1 MTRNRPVQAL
11 AVIGA
16 LTLAFGAWVATGLG
30 GELTTRAVDDLATVA
45 AVAAAAWL
53 CARAAL
59 RHEGRLR
66 LHWWLLAAGCTAWA
80 IGEVL
85 WAVYDLVT
93 GDVPKT
99 SWADVAFL
107 AALPPIAAALLVHP
121 ALRVRMI
128 GRARA
133 LLDGLVLAA
142 ALFFAAGNLILE
154 PVRQSTDLTSRAGV
168 VTLAYPLSDVV
179 IVFLV
184 VLVIRETTRSA
195 RLDLWWL
202 LSGVLLI
209 AVSDSAYSYL
219 TDVRS
224 FSTGGVIDT
233 GWFAGYLAIAVGA
246 MCARSHAGAPLPAN
260 WSSRP
265 TRAGILT
272 PFLAIFG
279 ALVLLA
285 ARIETGH
292 RLDNVS
298 LAVAFAVVGLVLLRQ
313 VLLVID
319 LVAPVGHDGDLA
331 LGQQR

>member
-1 MTRNRPVQAL
+1 MTLNRPVQAL
-11 AVIGA
+11 AVTGA
-16 LTLAFGAWVATGLG
+16 LTLAFGAWVTTGLG
-30 GELTTRAVDDLATVA
+30 GELTTRAVDDLATVG
-45 AVAAAAWL
+45 AVVIAAWL

-59 RHEGRLR
+59 RDEGRLR
-66 LHWWLLAAGCTAWA
+66 LHWWLLAAGCTAWT

-93 GDVPKT
+93 GDVPTT
-99 SWADVAFL
+99 SWADVAYL
-107 AALPPIAAALLVHP
+107 AALPLIAAALLVHP

-128 GRARA
+128 GQARA

-142 ALFFAAGNLILE
+142 SLFFAAWNLILE
-154 PVRQSTDLTSRAGV
+154 PVRQSTDLTSLAGV

-179 IVFLV
+179 IIFLV
-184 VLVIRETTRSA
+184 VLVIRGTTRGA

-209 AVSDSAYSYL
+209 AVSDSTYSYL
-219 TDVRS
+219 THVRS
-224 FSTGGVIDT
+224 FSTGGVIDA

-246 MCARSHAGAPLPAN
+246 MCARSHAGASLAASS
-260 WSSRP
+260 SSRP
-265 TRAGILT
+265 TRAGILV

-279 ALVLLA
+279 ALALLA

-298 LAVAFAVVGLVLLRQ
+298 LVVAFAVVGLVLLRQ
-313 VLLVID
+313 LLLVIHLLGPAESD
-319 LVAPVGHDGDLA
+319 RGLP
-331 LGQQR
+331 LGQPQ

>member
-1 MTRNRPVQAL
+1 MTRDRPVEAL

-30 GELTTRAVDDLATVA
+30 GESTTRAVDDLATVA
-45 AVAAAAWL
+45 AVTAAALL
-53 CARAAL
+53 CARAAR

-66 LHWWLLAAGCTAWA
+66 LHWWLLAAGCAAWTL
-80 IGEVL
+80 GEGI
-85 WAVYDLVT
+85 WAVYDLAG

-99 SWADVAFL
+99 SWADVAYL

-133 LLDGLVLAA
+133 FLDGLVLAA
-142 ALFFAAGNLILE
+142 SLFFAAWNLILE
-154 PVRQSTDLTSRAGV
+154 PVRQSTDLTSLAGV

-184 VLVIRETTRSA
+184 VLVIRGTTRSG

-209 AVSDSAYSYL
+209 AVSDSADSYL

-224 FSTGGVIDT
+224 FSTGGIIDT

-246 MCARSHAGAPLPAN
+246 ACAGSHAGAQLPAN
-260 WSSRP
+260 ASSTP

-279 ALVLLA
+279 ALVLVA

-298 LAVAFAVVGLVLLRQ
+298 LAVAFAVVSLVLVRQ
-313 VLLVID
+313 LLLVID
-319 LVAPVGHDGDLA
+319 LLGPLGDDRGLA
-331 LGQQR
+331 LGERR